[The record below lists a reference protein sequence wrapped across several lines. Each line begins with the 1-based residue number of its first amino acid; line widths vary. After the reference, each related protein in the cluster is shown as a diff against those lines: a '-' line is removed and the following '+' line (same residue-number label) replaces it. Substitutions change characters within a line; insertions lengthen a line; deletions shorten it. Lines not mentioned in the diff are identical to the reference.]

1 MKIFSHCRAE
11 GATGCAV
18 AGAAFARSIGM
29 TIIPRDSDIVAAAAL
44 LAIVL
49 VTGLIRVFG
58 L

>member
-1 MKIFSHCRAE
+1 VKIFSHCRAE
-11 GATGCAV
+11 GAKRCPP
-18 AGAAFARSIGM
+18 AGAVFAMSTVM